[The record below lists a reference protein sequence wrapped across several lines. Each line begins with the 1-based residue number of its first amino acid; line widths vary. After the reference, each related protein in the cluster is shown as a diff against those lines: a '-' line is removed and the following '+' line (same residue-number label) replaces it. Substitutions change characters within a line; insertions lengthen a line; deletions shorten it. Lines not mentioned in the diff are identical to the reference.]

1 MSKQQNQKKQI
12 ALVIYPGFSLLELV
26 AAHHVWVSATMMSPY
41 ETVVVGPTTDFIP
54 SSTPLPVR
62 PQKTFAD
69 VPNPYALLVIGGGET
84 AVPAAQNPELVNY
97 VRQAAATAEIVGSF
111 GAGALVLA
119 AAGLLQG
126 KRATTHWAYA
136 AELAAAGAD
145 YVRQPW
151 VEDGKFITGAGAAT
165 AVDMSLLLVSR
176 LRSLKTA
183 KQVQIMA
190 EWDPHPP
197 FGGIDWSRVNGHL
210 PAAAPARPD
219 AVKTIALVIYEG
231 LTVFDLV
238 GPLEMMTA
246 LSRIR
251 PEFRP
256 VVVAEQ
262 RIPVTSD
269 SRLTFMPNQAF
280 ADVPHPD
287 VLIVPGGGTPTLR
300 AMSHPAIR
308 DYIKTAN
315 ETTQFTTS
323 VCTGALLLASVGL
336 LQGHDA
342 TTHWG
347 YASYLRPYGARYV
360 QERWVQSGK
369 IINSAGVSAGIDM
382 ALHLI
387 AQLTDEATAR
397 QVQLA
402 VHYDPAP
409 PFGLIAYDRFPAAF
423 KILQK
428 VMRLQAPFY
437 TRKPRQMM
445 LQGA

>member
-1 MSKQQNQKKQI
+1 MSKQKNQKKQI

-111 GAGALVLA
+111 STGALVLA

-145 YVRQPW
+145 YIQQPW
-151 VEDGKFITGAGAAT
+151 VEDGNLITGAGAAT

-183 KQVQIMA
+183 RQVQIMA

-197 FGGIDWSRVNGHL
+197 FGSLDWSGVNGRMPTTTSTV
-210 PAAAPARPD
+210 PAAT
-219 AVKTIALVIYEG
+219 KTIALVIYEG

-251 PEFRP
+251 PEFQP

-269 SRLTFMPNQAF
+269 SRLTFMPNQTF

-300 AMSHPAIR
+300 AMSNPAIR
-308 DYIKTAN
+308 DYIKTAHAG
-315 ETTQFTTS
+315 TQFTAS
-323 VCTGALLLASVGL
+323 VCTGALLLAGVGL
-336 LQGHDA
+336 LQGQDA

-347 YASYLRPYGARYV
+347 YAGYLRPYGARYV

-387 AQLTDEATAR
+387 AQLTDAATAR

-409 PFGLIAYDRFPAAF
+409 PFGPIAYDRFPAAF
-423 KILQK
+423 KLLQK